1 MSDDKPA
8 RFFRHL
14 RELRDDRAAMA
25 ALRRS
30 LAFDASELGEVRAYR
45 FVEPFVAS
53 EDGWRREAYYLAA
66 GLYAMHPEEAAVSL
80 PEALSRLCH
89 EDGQRSI
96 ERHFQAL
103 LQADRDELPDR
114 LRRLVAMLR
123 AKGKG
128 IDYEKL
134 LRDLLRWNAPDRW
147 VQRRWARIFYST
159 PTPTTEAEEAEA
171 VSSGEVLA

>member
-30 LAFDASELGEVRAYR
+30 LAFDASELGE
-45 FVEPFVAS
+45 
-53 EDGWRREAYYLAA
+53 GWRREAYYLAA